1 VFDARVESWVFIGDT
16 FCRLSFVEERGQN
29 RVTGET
35 AVCLGCAGIQKLLDA
50 VLDEVPLHRLA
61 RDTARR

>member
-1 VFDARVESWVFIGDT
+1 MFETRVKSWVLIGDT
-16 FCRLSFVEERGQN
+16 FCRLPFVEERGQN

-35 AVCLGCAGIQKLLDA
+35 TVCVGCVGIQELLDA
-50 VLDEVPLHRLA
+50 VLDEIPLHRLA